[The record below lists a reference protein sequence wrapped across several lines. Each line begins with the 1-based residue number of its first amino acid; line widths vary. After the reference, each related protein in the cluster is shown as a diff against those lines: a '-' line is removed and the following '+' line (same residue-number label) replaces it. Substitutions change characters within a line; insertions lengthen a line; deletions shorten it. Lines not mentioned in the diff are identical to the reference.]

1 MATST
6 FTNTIKMNNDMVK
19 KFDGLLS
26 KSTPLKNTMAKS
38 SSYKT
43 ANKNDI
49 QNLRKTFTVD
59 GK

>member
-19 KFDGLLS
+19 NFDGLLS

-38 SSYKT
+38 SAYKT
-43 ANKNDI
+43 ASKSDI
-49 QNLRKTFTVD
+49 QNLRKKLTLNE
-59 GK
+59 K